1 MSQDLKLIQEGV
13 KLALDAAD
21 AAADVTSEY
30 NKVKMENIKL
40 VNRVAGIY
48 KTSGLIAFFGVTASF
63 ASLGLA
69 LFIHFNSVSDLEVLT
84 KTNRQALVVF
94 AENVDTMNKT
104 IAEAQGVFDR
114 QNEIIQASQELQ
126 TAISDLSAADEKNTR
141 TLDTTMQD
149 RIAKLMA
156 AQTTLKSQL
165 ENSIASLKTA
175 QSKSAKS
182 LEKAIMASRNSDNGK
197 HDKAVVKSLQDVL
210 LLQQNINKKL
220 VKLIEANSN
229 LLSEVRQSSKQI
241 KYP

>member
-1 MSQDLKLIQEGV
+1 
-13 KLALDAAD
+13 
-21 AAADVTSEY
+21 
-30 NKVKMENIKL
+30 
-40 VNRVAGIY
+40 
-48 KTSGLIAFFGVTASF
+48 
-63 ASLGLA
+63 
-69 LFIHFNSVSDLEVLT
+69 
-84 KTNRQALVVF
+84 
-94 AENVDTMNKT
+94 
-104 IAEAQGVFDR
+104 
-114 QNEIIQASQELQ
+114 
-126 TAISDLSAADEKNTR
+126 
-141 TLDTTMQD
+141 
-149 RIAKLMA
+149 MA